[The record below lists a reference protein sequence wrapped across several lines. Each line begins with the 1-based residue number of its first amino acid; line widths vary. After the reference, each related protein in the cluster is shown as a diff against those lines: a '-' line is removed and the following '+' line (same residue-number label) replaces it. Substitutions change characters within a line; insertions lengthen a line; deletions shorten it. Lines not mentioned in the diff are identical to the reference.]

1 MDRRIFGVET
11 EYGVT
16 CTFGGQR
23 RLSPDEVARYLFR
36 RVVSWG
42 RSSNVF
48 LRNGARLYLDVG
60 SHPEYCTPECDDLV
74 DLVAHDKAG
83 ERILE
88 GLIVDADHRLREEGI
103 AGDIYL
109 FKNNTDSAGNS
120 YGCHE
125 NYLVSRHTE
134 LGRLTDTLT
143 PFLVTRQL
151 ICGAGKVLQTPR
163 GAVYCV
169 SQRAEHI
176 WEGVSSAT
184 TRSRPI
190 INTRDEPH
198 ADAERFRRL
207 HVIVGDSNMSET
219 TMLLKVGSTDL
230 MLRMIEA
237 GAAPRDMTLD
247 NPIRAIREVSHDI
260 TGRSRVRLANG
271 REMSALEIQ
280 YEYLNQVEGLHR
292 LPRARPAISRRVL
305 EMWERALGAIE
316 AGNLDK
322 IAREID
328 WVTKFQLIE
337 RYRARHNLPLSAPR
351 VAQLDLAYHDVS
363 REPGP
368 VLPAPAQRR
377 RQPGRPGPGHSRGQV
392 RPAADHPGQAARRV
406 HPPGTGEAT
415 RLHRRLGASEAER
428 PGAAHRAMQGSVPV
442 RRRAGRA
449 AHRQHVKSAAAAAV
463 TPAWS
468 TTWGIVR
475 YPAVTKRRGR
485 SLVSQPAAA
494 NGSTR

>member
-1 MDRRIFGVET
+1 VDRRIFGLEN

-16 CTFGGQR
+16 CVFRGQR

-60 SHPEYCTPECDDLV
+60 SHPEYATPECDSLI

-88 GLIVDADHRLREEGI
+88 GLLVEAERRLREEGI
-103 AGDIYL
+103 AGDVHL

-125 NYLVSRHTE
+125 NYLVGRHGEFSR
-134 LGRLTDTLT
+134 LADVLV
-143 PFLVTRQL
+143 PFLVTRQV

-163 GAVYCV
+163 GAVYCI

-176 WEGVSSAT
+176 WESVSSAT

-219 TMLLKVGSTDL
+219 TTLLKVGSTDL
-230 MLRMIEA
+230 VLRMIEA
-237 GAAPRDMTLD
+237 GVVMRDLTLE

-260 TGRSRVRLANG
+260 TCQRKAKLANG
-271 REMSALEIQ
+271 REATALEIQ
-280 YEYLNQVEGLHR
+280 REYHKKAADFIDRRGGDAVAKQVIDLWGRTLEAVETSNFGL
-292 LPRARPAISRRVL
+292 V
-305 EMWERALGAIE
+305 
-316 AGNLDK
+316 D
-322 IAREID
+322 REID
-328 WVTKFQLIE
+328 WITKYTLIDRFQ
-337 RYRARHNLPLSAPR
+337 ARHGLSLSSPR
-351 VAQLDLAYHDVS
+351 VLQARAS
-363 REPGP
+363 RCRRPGMP
-368 VLPAPAQRR
+368 RPRHLR
-377 RQPGRPGPGHSRGQV
+377 RQV
-392 RPAADHPGQAARRV
+392 DPAADHAGPPARRV
-406 HPPGTGEAT
+406 HSTGAGAQA
-415 RLHRRLGASEAER
+415 RLHRRLGAPEAQR
-428 PGAAHRAMQGSVPV
+428 PGTAHRAVQGPIPL
-442 RRRAGRA
+442 G
-449 AHRQHVKSAAAAAV
+449 
-463 TPAWS
+463 
-468 TTWGIVR
+468 
-475 YPAVTKRRGR
+475 
-485 SLVSQPAAA
+485 
-494 NGSTR
+494 